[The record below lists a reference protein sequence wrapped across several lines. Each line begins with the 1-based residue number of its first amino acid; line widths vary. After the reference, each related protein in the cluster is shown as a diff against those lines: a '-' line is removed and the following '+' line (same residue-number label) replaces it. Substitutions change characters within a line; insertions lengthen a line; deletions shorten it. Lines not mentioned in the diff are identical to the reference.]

1 MSGPGTGKASIRKQA
16 WASTE
21 PSSSIKQPAR
31 ASACQIVAWGREF
44 ENIAPAARSLWIISD
59 FALPLAVVE
68 TRREKCRAFDYGR
81 SILGLFSC
89 RGLTSSLP
97 RRRDSLLPY
106 NQTINDI
113 VTRCVVCVKFSKSEV
128 GMIKSQIDRTEYFRM
143 CFKLVQRRE
152 R

>member
-1 MSGPGTGKASIRKQA
+1 MHGPQ
-16 WASTE
+16 
-21 PSSSIKQPAR
+21 
-31 ASACQIVAWGREF
+31 
-44 ENIAPAARSLWIISD
+44 RSLWIGHCSTRSTSWCD
-59 FALPLAVVE
+59 LASPREPPCSSSAVMATAWRSGSLEHKHGFGGKFPRCAVVGAAALILFVE
-68 TRREKCRAFDYGR
+68 GR